1 MSNAPQQPIDLHALE
16 NYFARVLPIIR
27 APLKVEQ
34 FEVGQSNPTYKIT
47 DSGGVSYVLR
57 KKPPGK
63 LLSRA
68 VHQIEREYR
77 VLTALQNTDVPVP
90 RTYCLYEY
98 DDVIG
103 TPFYVM
109 QFLDGRIFTDSTMPG
124 VSPAERTALWRDAVR
139 VLGKIHTTE
148 TRSIG
153 LQSFGK
159 QGGYY
164 DRQLSTFTTLSRA
177 QEKVEDPLT
186 RAPLGEL
193 PHLTEM
199 IGFFSRHDLRPQD
212 RHAVVHGDYKIDNLI
227 FHPTESRVI
236 AVLDWEM
243 STLGHPLSDFCNL
256 THPYFWSHLDQDV
269 VGFCSRKVMGLPSRA
284 QCVQWY
290 AEAAG
295 WDPES
300 DLWWGDAFFA
310 FRTTV
315 FLQSVAARHV
325 QRQTTSPDWAKY
337 ALKVKPAAEDT
348 WELVRKAKIGSKR
361 GRL

>member
-16 NYFARVLPIIR
+16 KYFARVLPIIR
-27 APLKVEQ
+27 APLKYDGLTGIARQ
-34 FEVGQSNPTYKIT
+34 FEGGQSNPTYKIT
-47 DSGGVSYVLR
+47 DSGGVPYVLR

-77 VLTALQNTDVPVP
+77 VLSALQNTNVPVP
-90 RTYCLYEY
+90 RTYCLYE
-98 DDVIG
+98 DDDILG

-124 VSPAERTALWRDAVR
+124 
-139 VLGKIHTTE
+139 
-148 TRSIG
+148 
-153 LQSFGK
+153 
-159 QGGYY
+159 
-164 DRQLSTFTTLSRA
+164 
-177 QEKVEDPLT
+177 EKVEDPLT
-186 RAPLGEL
+186 RAPIGEL
-193 PHLTEM
+193 PQLAE
-199 IGFFSRHDLRPQD
+199 IIEFFSRHDLRPRD
-212 RHAVVHGDYKIDNLI
+212 RHAMVHGDYKIDNLI

-256 THPYFWSHLDQDV
+256 THPYFWSLLNQDV
-269 VGFCSRKVMGLPSRA
+269 AGFRSGKVLGLPSRA

-295 WDPES
+295 WDPEP
-300 DLWWGDAFFA
+300 DLSWGDAFFA

-315 FLQSVAARHV
+315 ILQSVAARHV
-325 QRQTTSPDWAKY
+325 QRQTSSPDSAKY
-337 ALKVKPAAEDT
+337 ASKVKPAAKDA

>member
-1 MSNAPQQPIDLHALE
+1 MSNAPQQPIDIHALE
-16 NYFARVLPIIR
+16 KYFARVLPIIR
-27 APLKVEQ
+27 GPLKLEQ
-34 FEVGQSNPTYKIT
+34 FEGGQSNPTYKIT
-47 DSGGVSYVLR
+47 DSGGVPYVLR

-77 VLTALQNTDVPVP
+77 VLSALQNTNVPVP
-90 RTYCLYEY
+90 RTYCLYE
-98 DDVIG
+98 DDDILG

-124 VSPAERTALWRDAVR
+124 VSPAERTALWRDALR
-139 VLGKIHTTE
+139 VLGKIHTAE
-148 TRSIG
+148 THSIG
-153 LQSFGK
+153 LQDFGR

-186 RAPLGEL
+186 SAPLGEL
-193 PHLTEM
+193 PHLAEL
-199 IGFFSRHDLRPQD
+199 IEFFSRHDLRPQD
-212 RHAVVHGDYKIDNLI
+212 RYAIVHGDYKIDNLI

-269 VGFCSRKVMGLPSRA
+269 VGFCSGKVMGLPSRA

-315 FLQSVAARHV
+315 ILQSVAARYV
-325 QRQTTSPDWAKY
+325 QRQTSSPDSAKY
-337 ALKVKPAAEDT
+337 ASKLKPAANDT